1 MFKEWLGG
9 DYTPI
14 EHGVVAVILQLFAI
28 GANYPLWGFHPY
40 LIVLSSFFGVAIF
53 IGREH
58 AQAEMR
64 IKSERKSKELSWDI
78 TLDALKIWK
87 WDRASFMDL
96 FIPVLCNAVVAAGFL
111 LFI

>member
-9 DYTPI
+9 DYTPL
-14 EHGVVAVILQLFAI
+14 EHGVVSVVLQLFVI
-28 GANYPLWGFHPY
+28 GANYPLWGFHSY

-64 IKSERKSKELSWDI
+64 IKSERKSKELTWDI
-78 TLDALKIWK
+78 TLDALKFWK

-96 FIPVLCNAVVAAGFL
+96 FIPALFNAAVAAGFL